1 MRILLIED
9 DRTTARSLEMMLNSQ
24 GFVVDLASEGEEGV
38 EFATLYDYDAILL
51 DLDLPDISGLE
62 VLKLLRRDK
71 VGTPIVFLT
80 GEHEVETKIRAFSSG
95 ADDYVVKPAQK
106 DELVARL
113 RAVIR
118 RSSGH
123 AQPIITIGDL
133 TLNLDAKIVHVNGT
147 RVHLTGKEY
156 QMLELLALRRG
167 KTLNK
172 EVFLNNLYGGMDE
185 PGAKIIDVFI
195 CKLRQKLAKVSNN
208 RHHIETVWGGGYVM
222 RDPVEM
228 QSAA

>member
-1 MRILLIED
+1 MRILMIED
-9 DRTTARSLEMMLNSQ
+9 DRTTARSLEIMLNSQ
-24 GFVVDLASEGEEGV
+24 GFVVDIASQGEEGV

-51 DLDLPDISGLE
+51 DLDLPDMTGLE
-62 VLKLLRRDK
+62 VLKSLRRDK
-71 VGTPIVFLT
+71 VSTPIVFLT
-80 GEHEVETKIRAFSSG
+80 GDQDVETKVRAFSGG

-156 QMLELLALRRG
+156 QMLELLVLRRG

-195 CKLRQKLAKVSNN
+195 CKLRQKLAKVSGG
-208 RHHIETVWGGGYVM
+208 RQHIETVWGGGYVM
-222 RDPVEM
+222 RDPNEL